1 MKLTELLEIV
11 HRAYPDEQ
19 SREFWNEK
27 TQRPCGGAG
36 DTLAEFIVREI
47 ADTYD
52 AEATDRAQVADALL
66 AMHRAQGEL
75 GAVAKALERRLERDR
90 REDAKAS

>member
-1 MKLTELLEIV
+1 MTLNELLEIV

-19 SREFWNEK
+19 TRECWNPE

-47 ADTYD
+47 VDGYD
-52 AEATDRAQVADALL
+52 AAATDRAQIADALL

-75 GAVAKALERRLERDR
+75 GAVAKALERRLERHR

>member
-1 MKLTELLEIV
+1 MKLNELLEIV

-19 SREFWNEK
+19 TRNCWDK
-27 TQRPCGGAG
+27 DKQRARSGGG

-47 ADTYD
+47 ADGYD
-52 AEATDRAQVADALL
+52 AAATDRAQIADALL

-75 GAVAKALERRLERDR
+75 DAVAKALDRQLERHR
-90 REDAKAS
+90 REDA